1 NRHQRTCAPNDAVMH
16 PDSTPTPWLTER
28 QAPTATPEEQRA
40 AQLTL
45 AHANTPTETHFDSL
59 GRPFLVVADNGAA
72 GKYETRTVLDVEGN
86 VLSILDARG
95 NTTQQDYDVVGRP
108 VRTQNPDSGKC
119 VILAD
124 VADKPIRAWDD
135 R

>member
-1 NRHQRTCAPNDAVMH
+1 
-16 PDSTPTPWLTER
+16 
-28 QAPTATPEEQRA
+28 
-40 AQLTL
+40 
-45 AHANTPTETHFDSL
+45 PTETHFDSL

-135 R
+135 RNQTFRTVYDALQRPTELYLTRN